1 MKTRERFDKILL
13 SCRDRIQEEVSAL
26 IGKPFKLGEPS
37 FKQVSKEELF
47 AELSGRQV
55 LAHVQIEGSVQGN
68 GCLLIGVKDAIYI
81 GGTLI
86 MLPESELDSVMAEQQ
101 YSEELQ
107 DSYGE
112 VANIICGASTITFE
126 EQYPKNLRFVRTEQE
141 LVTPVKVTVASD
153 QPIADLPYYRTSI
166 PMQLAGRDLGALTLV
181 FPAEPFELIESAVL
195 EGAKQSPQPDQA
207 SDRSSVVEEP
217 AGEDSVGIIERSAD
231 GNRQPEEVRELERST
246 AEGASV
252 ADPAE
257 TAIKGPSKRDLSK
270 QRKLVDDLLRSGM
283 AKVSEE
289 VSALLGG
296 TLKVIPEENM
306 PLTKEQFLDQAGGR
320 QIMTRLDIRGEGQG
334 EEAYLF
340 VDVKTAIY
348 LGGAL
353 IMLPEAELEETAR
366 AEDFGDDARDAY
378 GEVTNIIAGVYTAT
392 FEEQYRVKL
401 GFVKAAMEA
410 IVPAK
415 IAADSDDVFPDQ
427 GYYLSHGQVQYNDR
441 ALGRLQFLLP
451 ARVVELE
458 DLLLA
463 DDQVEVLEEKGG
475 VEQPTGRPGG
485 PQQSVPQQPTRLA
498 AKIPDTADIVLVTD
512 DDGEANRIAAVLS
525 EMGYMCRIL
534 CFKDP
539 INSVLTPRVQMVF
552 LVMQEASEQ
561 AFGAA
566 IKISSAGL
574 PIPMVAAGP
583 AWTRSLVLK
592 AVKYGA
598 CDILITPASVDDIRE
613 KIAVNLVKKAA

>member
-37 FKQVSKEELF
+37 FQQVSKEELF
-47 AELSGRQV
+47 AELGGRQV
-55 LAHVQIEGSVQGN
+55 LAHVQIEGSVQGH

-141 LVTPVKVTVASD
+141 LVTPAKVTAASD
-153 QPIADLPYYRTSI
+153 QPIVDLPYYRATI
-166 PMQLAGRDLGALTLV
+166 PMQLAGRDLGALTLAL
-181 FPAEPFELIESAVL
+181 PAEPFGLIESAV
-195 EGAKQSPQPDQA
+195 EETAKQSPQQDQA
-207 SDRSSVVEEP
+207 PTLADAVQEP
-217 AGEDSVGIIERSAD
+217 AGEDTVGIIEHPGDSA
-231 GNRQPEEVRELERST
+231 RQPERVRVLERPT
-246 AEGASV
+246 AEDADV
-252 ADPAE
+252 ADPVE
-257 TAIKGPSKRDLSK
+257 TVIKAPPKRDLSK
-270 QRKLVDDLLRSGM
+270 QRKLVDGLLNSGM

-366 AEDFGDDARDAY
+366 ADDFGDDARDAY
-378 GEVTNIIAGVYTAT
+378 GEVTNIIAGVYTST

-410 IVPAK
+410 VVPAK

-427 GYYLSHGQVQYNDR
+427 GYYLSHGRVQYNDR
-441 ALGRLQFLLP
+441 DLGRLQFLLP
-451 ARVVELE
+451 ARIVDLE

-463 DDQVEVLEEKGG
+463 DDQVEALEEKGG
-475 VEQPTGRPGG
+475 AEQLTSRSGES
-485 PQQSVPQQPTRLA
+485 QQNVPHQPTRLA
-498 AKIPDTADIVLVTD
+498 TKIQDTADIVLVTD

-525 EMGYMCRIL
+525 DMGFMCRIL

-552 LVMQEASEQ
+552 LVMRETNEQ

-613 KIAVNLVKKAA
+613 KIAVNLVRKAA